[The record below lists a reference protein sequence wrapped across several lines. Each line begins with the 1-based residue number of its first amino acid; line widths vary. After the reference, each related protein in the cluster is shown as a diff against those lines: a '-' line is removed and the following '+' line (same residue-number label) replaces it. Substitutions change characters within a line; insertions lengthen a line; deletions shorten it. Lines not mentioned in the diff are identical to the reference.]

1 MIEYA
6 CPKCRE
12 PLQASEDRLGT
23 TNPCPNCKFP
33 VQVPLVR
40 PKSSFTAPIIVA
52 IIGGLAVLACPM
64 FIVVCLA
71 AIQILGKN
79 ANSSFGT
86 VGASIGSF
94 TTSKQIIDRPDR

>member
-1 MIEYA
+1 MIDYA

-12 PLQASEDRLGT
+12 PLRASEDRLGAT
-23 TNPCPNCKFP
+23 HPCPNCQFQ

-40 PKSSFTAPIIVA
+40 PKSSSAPIIVA
-52 IIGGLAVLACPM
+52 IVGGLAVLACPM
-64 FIVVCLA
+64 FIIVCLA

-94 TTSKQIIDRPDR
+94 TTSKQFDRPDR

>member
-1 MIEYA
+1 MIDYA

-12 PLQASEDRLGT
+12 PLHASEDRLGT
-23 TNPCPNCKFP
+23 TQPCPNCQFP

-40 PKSSFTAPIIVA
+40 AKGSSLPIVA
-52 IIGGLAVLACPM
+52 AIVGGLAVLACPIM
-64 FIVVCLA
+64 IIVCLA

-79 ANSSFGT
+79 ANSAFGT

-94 TTSKQIIDRPDR
+94 ATSKQ